1 MKALDLF
8 DAVEAGQIKVL
19 WIMATNPVVSLPDS
33 DRIRR
38 ALKHCDFVIVSDIT
52 ASSDVAEYAD
62 LLLPAAGW
70 GEKQGMVTNS
80 ERRLSRQRAFLAA
93 PGEAK
98 PDWWAVSQVGSALCS
113 RLNIADGFA
122 FQSVAD
128 VFREYA
134 GLTGINRGTPYLLD
148 LSMFATMSDDEY
160 ERWTPVQWPLT
171 RSAPYRDGQFST
183 PSGRANFIAV
193 EPHEVPSGE
202 WWLNTGRQRDQWHTM
217 TRTGHIAKLAA
228 AEVEPTLYVNKL
240 AGQSIGLKEG
250 EIAALRSDSQTQCV
264 FARVAFDEGLKGKQL
279 FMSMHWAGRYSA
291 HSQVNRAVLRA
302 ADPISGQPAF
312 KSAHVHLAPVTMQ
325 SYGLYVGASRTLPEC
340 DYVSYQQ
347 EERLGVTRF
356 ASLTELGKGQ
366 FELLSGEQ
374 VLRWDLPQGWMM
386 VIGRAKADTPAMEV
400 TGILMVSAQPVEQ
413 DYTAMVA
420 LIGKP
425 LQLGSVLALAGETVT
440 SQLVC
445 SCFRVTDKQIQHAM
459 AQDGCVTLNQLQS
472 KLKCGTNCG
481 SCLPE
486 VNQLLAS
493 RSVLVMAKP

>member
-1 MKALDLF
+1 
-8 DAVEAGQIKVL
+8 
-19 WIMATNPVVSLPDS
+19 
-33 DRIRR
+33 
-38 ALKHCDFVIVSDIT
+38 
-52 ASSDVAEYAD
+52 
-62 LLLPAAGW
+62 
-70 GEKQGMVTNS
+70 EKQGMVTNS

-160 ERWTPVQWPLT
+160 ERWTPLQWPLT

-183 PSGRANFIAV
+183 PSGRANFIAA
-193 EPHEVPSGE
+193 EPHEVPNGE

-240 AGQSIGLKEG
+240 AGQAIGLKEG
-250 EIAALRSDSQTQCV
+250 EMAALRSDSQTQCV

-386 VIGRAKADTPAMEV
+386 VIGRAKADTPAIEV

-486 VNQLLAS
+486 VNKLLAS